1 MPNAFPGFLVFLVCE
16 IFQFQIIFAIFACL
30 ADSFANTRVEFAQS
44 VENKYNTIYSMK
56 FIVEGK
62 QFQQQLQAVSK
73 VISSKNTIKILD
85 NFLLSVDGDSLMIT
99 GGDSENMLTATMP
112 VQEVEGAGAVAVNAR
127 RLLEITKEIDNQPL
141 TFEINDESKEID
153 LKFLNGHF
161 NFMGVD
167 AAEYPSR
174 REMSDE
180 SLELVLPAE
189 MVVNG
194 IENTW
199 FAVSNETTR
208 PVMTG
213 IFWDIHE
220 GDVTFVSSDTHK
232 LVRYIDSEKAPGMEA
247 SFILPSKTSSI
258 LKSLISKDETD
269 VRIVFDKKGGLFEFG
284 DYILYSVFINGNYPN
299 YNRVIPQ
306 NSAFSLVVD
315 RASLINALRRVN
327 LFAPKSSNLVVLR
340 LNQDEMVLA
349 AQDADYGTSAE
360 ERVACSYEG
369 NSMEIG
375 FNGVFMVEILN
386 NLDCTDV
393 VMQITDPARPCIYSA
408 LEKKEGKDLVTIQ
421 MPMQV
426 L

>member
-1 MPNAFPGFLVFLVCE
+1 M
-16 IFQFQIIFAIFACL
+16 
-30 ADSFANTRVEFAQS
+30 
-44 VENKYNTIYSMK
+44 
-56 FIVEGK
+56 
-62 QFQQQLQAVSK
+62 
-73 VISSKNTIKILD
+73 
-85 NFLLSVDGDSLMIT
+85 
-99 GGDSENMLTATMP
+99 
-112 VQEVEGAGAVAVNAR
+112 
-127 RLLEITKEIDNQPL
+127 
-141 TFEINDESKEID
+141 
-153 LKFLNGHF
+153 
-161 NFMGVD
+161 
-167 AAEYPSR
+167 
-174 REMSDE
+174 
-180 SLELVLPAE
+180 
-189 MVVNG
+189 
-194 IENTW
+194 
-199 FAVSNETTR
+199 
-208 PVMTG
+208 
-213 IFWDIHE
+213 
-220 GDVTFVSSDTHK
+220 
-232 LVRYIDSEKAPGMEA
+232 
-247 SFILPSKTSSI
+247 
-258 LKSLISKDETD
+258 
-269 VRIVFDKKGGLFEFG
+269 FDKKGGLFEFG

>member
-1 MPNAFPGFLVFLVCE
+1 
-16 IFQFQIIFAIFACL
+16 
-30 ADSFANTRVEFAQS
+30 
-44 VENKYNTIYSMK
+44 MK

-62 QFQQQLQAVSK
+62 QFQHQLQAVSK

-85 NFLLSVDGDSLMIT
+85 NFLLSIDGDRLRIT
-99 GGDSENMLTATMP
+99 GGDSENVLTAQMP
-112 VQEVEGAGAVAVNAR
+112 VQDVEGGGAVAVNAR

-141 TFEINDESKEID
+141 TFYVNDDTKEID

-167 AAEYPSR
+167 AAEYPALRALADDR
-174 REMSDE
+174 R
-180 SLELVLPAE
+180 ELVLPAS
-189 MVVNG
+189 MVVKG

-199 FAVSNETTR
+199 FAVSTESTR

-213 IFWDIHE
+213 IYWDIHND
-220 GDVTFVSSDTHK
+220 DVTFVSSDTHK
-232 LVRYIDSEKAPGMEA
+232 LVRYINSEKAPGMEA
-247 SFILPSKTSSI
+247 AFILPSKTSNI
-258 LKSLISKDETD
+258 LKALISKDDND
-269 VRIVFDKKGGLFEFG
+269 VRIVFDQKGGIFEFG
-284 DYILYSVFINGNYPN
+284 DYFFYSVFINGNYPN

-327 LFAPKSSNLVVLR
+327 LFAPKSSNLVVFNLQP
-340 LNQDEMVLA
+340 NEIILA

-360 ERVACSYEG
+360 EKVSCNYEG
-369 NSMEIG
+369 NIMEIG

-386 NLDCTDV
+386 NIPGDDV

-408 LEKKEGKDLVTIQ
+408 FDKHDGEDLVTIQ